1 MKKRWLALALVL
13 VLALSLAACTGT
25 AGGQATPAG
34 NTVTDITGAQ
44 IQLPEKV
51 EKVVS
56 LAPSVTETIYALG
69 GGDLLVGVD
78 DYSYYPEEAKSLA
91 KVGDYMNP
99 NTESIVSLDP
109 DVVITGNKLQQDTID
124 KLNELGITTVQSEPT
139 TYDQIYEA
147 IELIGQVIGKADAA
161 QDLISDMTQ
170 RTEAV
175 EQKAAGDTDKPSVY
189 FVMSFT
195 DGNWTS
201 GPGTFINEMIEM
213 AGGTCVTADGGAQ
226 WMDYSLEELVKRNP
240 QVLLVST
247 DAGKVEDLKKLN
259 GYKSLSAVKNDRV
272 YEINADIVSR
282 PGPRIV
288 DALEE
293 IYDLLHK

>member
-1 MKKRWLALALVL
+1 
-13 VLALSLAACTGT
+13 
-25 AGGQATPAG
+25 
-34 NTVTDITGAQ
+34 
-44 IQLPEKV
+44 
-51 EKVVS
+51 
-56 LAPSVTETIYALG
+56 
-69 GGDLLVGVD
+69 
-78 DYSYYPEEAKSLA
+78 
-91 KVGDYMNP
+91 
-99 NTESIVSLDP
+99 
-109 DVVITGNKLQQDTID
+109 
-124 KLNELGITTVQSEPT
+124 VQSEPT

-161 QDLISDMTQ
+161 KDLISDMTQ

-226 WMDYSLEELVKRNP
+226 WMDYSLEELVRRDP